1 MLHNIE
7 NVVVISLR
15 LNGENL
21 ALVSMIAGDVM
32 VDVVDTLAGY
42 TFDGLGPSR
51 YSPVGIGFN

>member
-42 TFDGLGPSR
+42 TFVGLGA
-51 YSPVGIGFN
+51 